1 MDSYSSHS
9 LGQGF
14 FTQRDVS
21 EIETLTV
28 LPVVDCLSWLRSVS
42 FRAVPIGMSLCVF
55 TDIWIISNLVL

>member
-1 MDSYSSHS
+1 MDSCSRHS

-42 FRAVPIGMSLCVF
+42 FRAVPIGMYVPVRVHRHLDHF
-55 TDIWIISNLVL
+55 